1 MGLVDGS
8 MEYVDDVSSV
18 GIDLS
23 STVKSSPSS
32 ILDNIVDIVLH
43 LLQNEIKRKR
53 IGHRGRAKVKRHYL
67 KKNLWT
73 SIIKFIYPSDD

>member
-1 MGLVDGS
+1 MDRWNMS
-8 MEYVDDVSSV
+8 MMYHRLELIYPQLLNHHHHLFW
-18 GIDLS
+18 I
-23 STVKSSPSS
+23 
-32 ILDNIVDIVLH
+32 IVDIVLH

>member
-43 LLQNEIKRKR
+43 LLQNEIKRKPASYFEFR
-53 IGHRGRAKVKRHYL
+53 VY
-67 KKNLWT
+67 T
-73 SIIKFIYPSDD
+73 SKTRETICTSFPLRQGK

>member
-32 ILDNIVDIVLH
+32 ILDNIVDIVFAH

-67 KKNLWT
+67 KK
-73 SIIKFIYPSDD
+73 IYGQV